1 MADTL
6 LQTELADLDTSL
18 HTLAGAP
25 GVSISQLDSY
35 PHLKEAYDRV
45 RLGVSLLY
53 DTNAYNELTAM
64 LSRLPEPSSIRPDT
78 LGSFLFG
85 CRKVLNTGSA
95 FCSPYCLE
103 SLLPPKSTAPVL
115 CCPHQVYILSNGKL
129 RHLNEVSS
137 SSAQIYLADS
147 NGSKV
152 LTADQ
157 IATLQ
162 REGVTTAEL
171 LQLPPNNPGPATT
184 LIPMSPVAQLNS
196 TSLSPT
202 ATNPSTYGSIQPTR
216 QASSWTWLWVIII
229 ILILLLIAFAI
240 WWAFTQRSPSAA
252 EETAYTAGLF
262 SPRV

>member
-6 LQTELADLDTSL
+6 LQTELADLESSL
-18 HTLAGAP
+18 RTLASSS
-25 GVSISQLDSY
+25 GVSIAQLDSY

-53 DTNAYNELTAM
+53 DTNAYNELTSI
-64 LSRLPEPSSIRPDT
+64 LSRLPEPSTIRPDT

-129 RHLNEVSS
+129 RHLNTASS
-137 SSAQIYLADS
+137 SSAQIYLADV
-147 NGSKV
+147 NGTKT

-162 REGVTTAEL
+162 KEGVTTAEL
-171 LQLPPNNPGPATT
+171 LQLPANNPGPAIT
-184 LIPMSPVAQLNS
+184 LVAMSPVTQLNTNLS
-196 TSLSPT
+196 SLPITS
-202 ATNPSTYGSIQPTR
+202 GSIVPTR
-216 QASSWTWLWVIII
+216 QTSSWTWLWVIII
-229 ILILLLIAFAI
+229 ILLLLLIAFGI
-240 WWAFTQRSPSAA
+240 WWAVSNHNKPQA
-252 EETAYTAGLF
+252 EISYTPGLF